1 MTRRPK
7 RLTGEGFHLRIIN
20 GETVRLRRFE
30 VLRVQMHR
38 YMVGFYLLLWIGL
51 VLVDPSGQTT
61 TPPIAARV
69 VQYGFGVLTVIA
81 TFTLVYASAEVLFGG
96 KGQVVTMVNWPL
108 VLGASVLGLG
118 VSELVVHLLTGE
130 VRTTAKIFATLGIFY
145 YVIIEIALQII
156 IWLFLPRILTELR
169 DDAPDTTPDATPANV
184 VRAGGHDFP
193 ATAILHIAAQGNYVT
208 VTTDTTRTEVPGPF
222 SALVDQIPEGLGL
235 RIHRSHWVA
244 RRAVVAHRRK
254 GRDMALDLTTGIDAP
269 VALPRH
275 TAVLDWLERTDP
287 RANADQPTPA
297 SDATPPQAPPSAF
310 PAGTLRHW

>member
-7 RLTGEGFHLRIIN
+7 RVTGEGFHLRMIN

-38 YMVGFYLLLWIGL
+38 YMISFYVLLWIGL
-51 VLVDPSGQTT
+51 VLADPSGQTT
-61 TPPIAARV
+61 ATPLATRV
-69 VQYGFGVLTVIA
+69 AQYGFGVLTVVA

-96 KGQVVTMVNWPL
+96 KGHVVSLLNWPL

-130 VRTTAKIFATLGIFY
+130 VRITAKIVATLSIFY

-169 DDAPDTTPDATPANV
+169 NNGPEAAADAAPPNV
-184 VRAGGHDFP
+184 VRAGGQDFP
-193 ATAILHIAAQGNYVT
+193 ASAILHVAAQGNYVT
-208 VTTDTTRTEVPGPF
+208 VTTDTIRTEVPGPF
-222 SALVDQIPEGLGL
+222 SSLVDQIPQGLGL

-254 GRDMALDLTTGIDAP
+254 GRDMALDLSTGTDAP

-275 TAVLDWLERTDP
+275 AEVLDWLERTAP
-287 RANADQPTPA
+287 RADADQPTPA
-297 SDATPPQAPPSAF
+297 NDATPQQAPLPAR
-310 PAGTLRHW
+310 PAGTPLHR